1 MARVKLNNVAM
12 NLLQNV
18 RPDIHPARW
27 PVESQERALDRLSGP
42 WRDCLRRCHGLQAVT
57 VGSSLILPARG
68 RGDDG
73 CRIPNHA
80 LLTADTA
87 LPPWPDMPVI
97 RADWRHWPV
106 RPGSLDMVILPLDVT
121 HLAHLSA
128 LVGEIATA
136 LGPDAW
142 LLVMTQAG
150 LLDRW
155 CRYGM
160 PLAARRHL
168 ALREAH
174 WGDARKLSLLPP
186 AWSHY
191 WSAQWQNL
199 LPGTAQWT
207 VQLWQ
212 KETLC
217 PVSPERRGGRR
228 PATAWS
234 GAWAPQPRAGA
245 SHIKNPVKDCA

>member
-1 MARVKLNNVAM
+1 MMTM

-18 RPDIHPARW
+18 RHDIHPDSWSAVSRA
-27 PVESQERALDRLSGP
+27 RALARLSGP
-42 WRDCLRRCHGLQAVT
+42 WQSCLGRCHGLRAVT
-57 VGSSLILPARG
+57 VGSSLELPERG
-68 RGDDG
+68 GS
-73 CRIPNHA
+73 RIPYQT
-80 LLTADTA
+80 LLTAEPGVVSA
-87 LPPWPDMPVI
+87 MPVI
-97 RADWRHWPV
+97 QADWRHWPV
-106 RPGSLDMVILPLDVT
+106 RPGSLDMVILPLDIG
-121 HLAHLSA
+121 HLQHLPS
-128 LVGEIATA
+128 LVGEICTA

-142 LLVMTQAG
+142 LLVMTQGG

-155 CRYGM
+155 CRFGM
-160 PLAARRHL
+160 PLATRRHL

-174 WGDARKLSLLPP
+174 WGDARKFSWLPP

-217 PVSPERRGGRR
+217 PVSPDRKASRQK
-228 PATAWS
+228 AAAWS
-234 GAWAPQPRAGA
+234 GSWAPQSRAGT
-245 SHIKNPVKDCA
+245 SHLKDCA